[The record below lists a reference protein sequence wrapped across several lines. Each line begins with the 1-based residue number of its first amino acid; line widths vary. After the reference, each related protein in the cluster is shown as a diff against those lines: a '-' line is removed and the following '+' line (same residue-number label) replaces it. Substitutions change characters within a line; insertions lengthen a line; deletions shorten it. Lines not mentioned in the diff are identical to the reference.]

1 MNKEAMKETPTQSEE
16 REKKVWLVFC
26 RAGKLKPY
34 RCGPLDLKPGDTV
47 VAITEKG
54 PELGLV
60 VKGPVEMREI
70 EPHIPTIE
78 RIATQEDKE
87 QWMENQCLAKDA
99 FLFCGEKIKEMG
111 LPMKLVDVSCAL
123 DKSKIVFY
131 FSAEGRVDFRALVKE
146 LAKRFR
152 ARIEMRQIGVRDEAK
167 KLGGI
172 GPCGKE
178 VCCAQFIREFK
189 PVSIK
194 MAKDQ
199 YLILNP
205 SKISGLCGR
214 LMCCLCFEH
223 DTYREASNRFPKVGE
238 RVVTQDGRDGE
249 VVSISVIEEKV
260 IVSLGNAQGQLSIP
274 LSQVMRK
281 QDLGETSRKRTPPS
295 QDENGNKKTPSQ
307 KRGKRWRK
315 ERHKEAPAQ

>member
-1 MNKEAMKETPTQSEE
+1 MNGEAMEKASIQSKE

-34 RCGPLDLKPGDTV
+34 RCGSLDLEPGDTV

-60 VKGPVEMREI
+60 VKGPVEMKEI
-70 EPHIPTIE
+70 EPHIPAIK
-78 RIATQEDKE
+78 RIATQEDKD
-87 QWMENQCLAKDA
+87 QWMENQRLAKEA
-99 FLFCGEKIKEMG
+99 FLFCEEKIKEMG
-111 LPMKLVDVSCAL
+111 LPMKLVDVRCTL

-131 FSAEGRVDFRALVKE
+131 FSAEERVDFRTLVKA

-189 PVSIK
+189 PISIK

-205 SKISGLCGR
+205 SKITGLCGR

-223 DTYREASNRFPKVGE
+223 DTYKEASNRFPKVGE
-238 RVVTQDGRDGE
+238 KVMTQDGREGE
-249 VVSISVIEEKV
+249 VVSINVIEEKV
-260 IVSLGNAQGQLSIP
+260 IISLGNAQGQLSIP
-274 LSQVMRK
+274 LSKIMRK
-281 QDLGETSRKRTPPS
+281 QDLQETQRKGAPPPQDKNVKKRTPS
-295 QDENGNKKTPSQ
+295 
-307 KRGKRWRK
+307 KRREKGRRK
-315 ERHKEAPAQ
+315 